1 MSSYCCCWWRWAF
14 DLMDCLGIGHGH
26 ERDQQRNVNRV
37 LPPAGMMIPFV
48 DSFVSLTG
56 VHVRFFC
63 IAAGGRSSSS
73 PRVARLLLVRSPI
86 AILMLHTASQAQL
99 HSSLYIPSTTSW
111 FDYIMYRNSNILFSS
126 PQSIIISSC
135 NYLDSFDS
143 PTSVS
148 NIFPQSQSNIAD
160 RPLLAI
166 DPNFSG
172 FTRSY
177 TP

>member
-1 MSSYCCCWWRWAF
+1 
-14 DLMDCLGIGHGH
+14 MDCLGIGHGH

-111 FDYIMYRNSNILFSS
+111 FDYIMYRNSNILFLLHNPSLYRRVITSTLLTAQHRSLISS
-126 PQSIIISSC
+126 PRANLI
-135 NYLDSFDS
+135 LR
-143 PTSVS
+143 
-148 NIFPQSQSNIAD
+148 IAH
-160 RPLLAI
+160 
-166 DPNFSG
+166 
-172 FTRSY
+172 Y
-177 TP
+177 

>member
-1 MSSYCCCWWRWAF
+1 MSSYCWWRWAF

-56 VHVRFFC
+56 VHVSFFC

-99 HSSLYIPSTTSW
+99 HSSLYMPSTTSW
-111 FDYIMYRNSNILFSS
+111 FDYIIEILNILFLLQ
-126 PQSIIISSC
+126 QSIIISSC

>member
-1 MSSYCCCWWRWAF
+1 
-14 DLMDCLGIGHGH
+14 MDCLGIGHGH

-56 VHVRFFC
+56 VHVSFFC

-111 FDYIMYRNSNILFSS
+111 FYYYIMYRNSNILFLLHNPSLYRRVITSTLLTAQHRSLISS
-126 PQSIIISSC
+126 PRANLI
-135 NYLDSFDS
+135 LR
-143 PTSVS
+143 
-148 NIFPQSQSNIAD
+148 IAH
-160 RPLLAI
+160 
-166 DPNFSG
+166 
-172 FTRSY
+172 Y
-177 TP
+177 

>member
-111 FDYIMYRNSNILFSS
+111 FDYIMYRNSNILFLLHNPSLYRRVITSTLLTAQHRSLISS
-126 PQSIIISSC
+126 PRANLI
-135 NYLDSFDS
+135 LR
-143 PTSVS
+143 
-148 NIFPQSQSNIAD
+148 IAH
-160 RPLLAI
+160 
-166 DPNFSG
+166 
-172 FTRSY
+172 Y
-177 TP
+177 